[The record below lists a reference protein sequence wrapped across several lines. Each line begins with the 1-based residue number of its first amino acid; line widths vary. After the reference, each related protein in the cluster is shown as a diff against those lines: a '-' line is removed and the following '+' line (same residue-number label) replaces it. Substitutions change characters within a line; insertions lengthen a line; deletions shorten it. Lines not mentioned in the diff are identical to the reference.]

1 MRVAGALGCIVGGSM
16 HSLQRRKG
24 WVDIWVDFVLR
35 GTRCAIAGS
44 LNIPNLNINGYQSEK
59 IGKKFR
65 SSTMS

>member
-1 MRVAGALGCIVGGSM
+1 M